1 MRRVRR
7 SSIAVLLLALLGL
20 GLAACG
26 SSGGGSSG
34 GSGTTLTATD
44 GKVTIKAHDIGFDAN
59 KIVAS
64 AGPLEITLVNTGA
77 GPHTFTIDKPHLD
90 ILSNGGQTK
99 SGSVTFTA
107 GTYTFYC
114 RIPGH
119 RAAGMQG
126 QLVVQ

>member
-26 SSGGGSSG
+26 SSGTSG
-34 GSGTTLTATD
+34 GTEKTLTATG
-44 GKVTIKAHDIGFDAN
+44 GKVTIKAHDIGYDAN
-59 KIVAS
+59 KITAS
-64 AGPLEITLVNTGA
+64 PGALEITLVNTGQEL
-77 GPHTFTIDKPHLD
+77 HTFTIDKPHVS
-90 ILSNGGQTK
+90 IVANGGQTK

-114 RIPGH
+114 TTPGH

>member
-7 SSIAVLLLALLGL
+7 SSIAVLVLALLGL

-26 SSGGGSSG
+26 SSGGGSS
-34 GSGTTLTATD
+34 SDKTLTATN

-59 KIVAS
+59 KITAS
-64 AGPLEITLVNTGA
+64 PGPLEITLVNNGA
-77 GPHTFTIDKPHLD
+77 GTHTFTIDQPHLD
-90 ILSNGGQTK
+90 IVANGRQTK

-114 RIPGH
+114 KIPGH
-119 RAAGMQG
+119 RAQGMQG